1 MELTGKVALVTG
13 SAKRVGRAIVEAL
26 AAGGAD
32 VAIHYSRSGDA
43 AAELARHI
51 RHTTRR
57 QAERFQAD
65 LRAPGQIERLFQQIA
80 GAYGHLDVLVNC
92 AAVYNH
98 TPLDSLTAEQW
109 DAEMAVNARAPA
121 LCIRHALPLMAEG
134 SLIVNIT
141 DIAAEKGWGGYPAY
155 CASKAALQALTKSA
169 AKALAKRNIRV
180 NAVAPGAIM
189 WEDDRSEDDQNR
201 VLAQVPLKRPGGP
214 NDIAQ
219 AVLYFVGNDYVTAQT
234 LRVDGGWH
242 MS

>member
-13 SAKRVGRAIVEAL
+13 SAKRVGRAIIEAI
-26 AAGGAD
+26 AAAGAD

-43 AAELARHI
+43 AAELAWEI
-51 RHTTRR
+51 RDTTGRR
-57 QAERFQAD
+57 AERFQAD
-65 LRAPGQIERLFQQIA
+65 LADPDQIQHLFQQIGA
-80 GAYGHLDVLVNC
+80 AYGRLDVLVNC

-98 TPLDSLTAEQW
+98 TPIDTLTAEQW
-109 DAEMAVNARAPA
+109 DSELAVNARAPA
-121 LCIRHALPLMAEG
+121 LCIRHALPLMTDGGA
-134 SLIVNIT
+134 IVNIT

-189 WEDDRSEDDQNR
+189 WEEDRSEDDQKR
-201 VLAQVPLKRPGGP
+201 VLAQVPLKRTGGP
-214 NDIAQ
+214 ADIAQ
-219 AVLYFVGNDYVTAQT
+219 AVLYFIGNDYVTAQT

-242 MS
+242 MG